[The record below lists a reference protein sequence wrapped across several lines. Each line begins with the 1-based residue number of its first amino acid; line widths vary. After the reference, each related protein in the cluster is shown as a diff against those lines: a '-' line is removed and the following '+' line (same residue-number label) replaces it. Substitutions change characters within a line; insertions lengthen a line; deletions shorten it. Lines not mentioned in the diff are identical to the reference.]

1 MTLSKRLRFV
11 AVLTVAGTLYGA
23 ILAFRHLGHQA
34 DAFSDVL
41 KLCAVIFVALI
52 PLSAFWWTVMSAKIK
67 GPESGLLAGLLT
79 AICIIPVPTF
89 IGGLKS
95 HYVEHHAFFT
105 AAIQALKY
113 SVSTLSLAEFIALPL
128 CAAAGY
134 VLAKY

>member
-11 AVLTVAGTLYGA
+11 LVLTGFGTLYGA
-23 ILAFRHLGHQA
+23 ILAFRLLGHQPDVLS
-34 DAFSDVL
+34 DAL
-41 KLCAVIFVALI
+41 KLCIIIFLALI

-67 GPESGLLAGLLT
+67 GPESGLLAGLMT

-89 IGGLKS
+89 IGGFKS
-95 HYVEHHAFFT
+95 HYVEHRAFLT
-105 AAIQALKY
+105 AGIEAIKY
-113 SVSTLSLAEFIALPL
+113 SLSTLSLAEFIALPL